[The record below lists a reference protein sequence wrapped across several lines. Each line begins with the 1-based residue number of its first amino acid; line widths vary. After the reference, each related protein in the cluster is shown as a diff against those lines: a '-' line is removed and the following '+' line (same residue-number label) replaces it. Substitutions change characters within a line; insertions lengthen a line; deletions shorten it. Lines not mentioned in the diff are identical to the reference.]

1 MVKPVVTRR
10 LLVMPA
16 LGEVVGARNLPLNN
30 RAIAHDGA
38 DGSVAT
44 RFERSEQPV
53 KTGAVHYKRSAEV
66 HELHNRQLRRPLVR
80 AEGPVFI
87 RFATADPVISAPV
100 PPCGDLS
107 DHPKK
112 PTGPTGKPRCEW

>member
-1 MVKPVVTRR
+1 MKPVVTRR

-16 LGEVVGARNLPLNN
+16 LGEVAGARYLPLNN
-30 RAIAHDGA
+30 RSIAHDRA
-38 DGSVAT
+38 DGSVAA

-66 HELHNRQLRRPLVR
+66 HGLHNRQLGRLLVR

-87 RFATADPVISAPV
+87 RSASIRSAAADDVLVIA
-100 PPCGDLS
+100 
-107 DHPKK
+107 
-112 PTGPTGKPRCEW
+112 